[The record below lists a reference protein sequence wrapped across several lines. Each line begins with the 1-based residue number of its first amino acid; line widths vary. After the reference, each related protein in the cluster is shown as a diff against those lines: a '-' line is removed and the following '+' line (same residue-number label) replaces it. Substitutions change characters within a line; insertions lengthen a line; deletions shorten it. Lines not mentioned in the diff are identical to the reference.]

1 MKTNTDPAVPG
12 HAAGRRTAGPAVAG
26 LVCVAAW
33 VAGLVI
39 GPASLDVTAPGTAV
53 VSAYAGQQGAAI
65 AQVLLTKGVAAV
77 ALAVVVLTL
86 GQAARGRRSRRIA
99 SRIEVAGLAAVV
111 LSLVQCVHVVRLAG
125 WVAPGGDS
133 SRAAS
138 LFQLISRIDGVKMLL
153 LSILAGSGMTLA
165 RRVGALLPR
174 PAFPRVVLTAALAG
188 GGFRYLLLSPALA
201 WLAYVSLPLMLI
213 WVAGM
218 GLWLSRGPEVS
229 QACQRPGKPGSGDR
243 CLPQLPRKP
252 GTVPYP
258 RAFRTLEA
266 DQSRADGLSHRQ
278 LRASATDV
286 KSLVAG
292 HQPEP
297 VRPGGCVASDMTTVR
312 HSRPPGRL
320 PRQWQAAGSIRP
332 CCRPHDQAGDCDVHP
347 VSIAAA
353 R

>member
-12 HAAGRRTAGPAVAG
+12 HAAGRRTASLAVAG

-33 VAGLVI
+33 VVGLVI

-99 SRIEVAGLAAVV
+99 RRIEVAGLAAVV

-188 GGFRYLLLSPALA
+188 GGFGYLLLSPALA

-229 QACQRPGKPGSGDR
+229 QACQRPANRDPVIVACRSFRGS
-243 CLPQLPRKP
+243 
-252 GTVPYP
+252 
-258 RAFRTLEA
+258 RA
-266 DQSRADGLSHRQ
+266 QSRI
-278 LRASATDV
+278 
-286 KSLVAG
+286 
-292 HQPEP
+292 
-297 VRPGGCVASDMTTVR
+297 
-312 HSRPPGRL
+312 PGRS
-320 PRQWQAAGSIRP
+320 G
-332 CCRPHDQAGDCDVHP
+332 H
-347 VSIAAA
+347 
-353 R
+353 